1 MMIMINPTANITK
14 ENKNKNKEETNYGSV
29 SDKEESEGSIREEP
43 EVSDQEE
50 NDKFSYEQAEQQDNT
65 NHT

>member
-1 MMIMINPTANITK
+1 MINPTANITK

-43 EVSDQEE
+43 E
-50 NDKFSYEQAEQQDNT
+50 
-65 NHT
+65 